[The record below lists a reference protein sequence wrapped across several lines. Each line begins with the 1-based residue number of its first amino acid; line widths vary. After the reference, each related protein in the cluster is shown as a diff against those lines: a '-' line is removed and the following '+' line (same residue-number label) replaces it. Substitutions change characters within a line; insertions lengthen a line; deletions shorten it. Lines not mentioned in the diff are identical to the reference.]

1 MTSRMDDSGAPQ
13 AAFRLASTPAPAEVD
28 HIDGIAHYK
37 ADRFEQALV
46 CLNRA
51 LVRAPAFAS
60 AYNTRGYV
68 LQDMGRLAEA
78 LADFTRA
85 VALSPDMAVF
95 RLNLGMLQLKL
106 GQFEAGWCNYEA
118 RWTGAAEY
126 QAGQFGQPQCKLP
139 VWEGLSASTPEQ
151 DKARAIL
158 VITEQGFGDTFQF
171 SRYLPLLAERFRKV
185 GFACADPTRR
195 LMDWSFG
202 DSVVSFTRM
211 PATAGWDVQC
221 AMMSLPKA
229 FDTRLENIPAT
240 SPYLRAPAVARQHWR
255 ERLAAAAPNKLRIGL
270 AWAGRAQHHR
280 DVRRSLRLTQLAPLL
295 QDPRVAWVSLQKWAP
310 GDPRPDVPKGI
321 AWIDWTDELGDFAD
335 SAALVSELDLVI
347 SVDSAMVH
355 LAGGLGRPVWMLD
368 RFDNEW
374 RWLSGREDSPWYPQL
389 RIFRQAAFGDWPP
402 VIECIAQALKTMPNP
417 RADALPAQTTRA
429 AESTPVDSSTRAPGL
444 LQGPAQEPALR
455 IDQAMHHAAQLQ
467 GAGRLKEAEHVITAI
482 LQTRPDHAHA
492 LHLLGLVAYQAGQP
506 AKAVDIIQRA
516 LAVAPGEAV
525 FHSNV
530 AEMSR
535 QLGRLSDAIRH
546 GERAVALSPS
556 MVSGHSNLGIAYFD
570 AGDDERAR
578 ACHERALAIEPR
590 TPQSLNNLG
599 SIARRARDLEGA
611 EGWYRRALA
620 QNPQYLEAASNL
632 GAVLVES
639 HRPQEAAAVLEQALE
654 QRPHFPE
661 ALCNLGLARLQQGRL
676 PEAQGLLRRAL
687 QLNPQYDA
695 AKVGLARVQA
705 AIEKV
710 ALSPG
715 SAPRSAG

>member
-1 MTSRMDDSGAPQ
+1 MTSRMDNSGAPR
-13 AAFRLASTPAPAEVD
+13 AEVRLASAAVPAEAA

-37 ADRFEQALV
+37 ADRFEQALA
-46 CLNRA
+46 CFDRA
-51 LVRAPAFAS
+51 LALAPAFAS
-60 AYNTRGYV
+60 AYNSRGYV
-68 LQDMGRLAEA
+68 LQDLGRLEEA
-78 LADFTRA
+78 LADFTRS
-85 VALSPDMAVF
+85 VELSPEMAMF

-106 GQFEAGWCNYEA
+106 GQFEAGWTNYEA

-126 QAGQFGQPQCKLP
+126 QAGQFGKPQCNLP
-139 VWEGLSASTPEQ
+139 VWAGMSGSTPEQ
-151 DKARAIL
+151 DKARDIL

-195 LMDWSFG
+195 LVDWSFG
-202 DSVVSFTRM
+202 DGVVSFTRM
-211 PATAGWDVQC
+211 PAPAGWDVQC
-221 AMMSLPKA
+221 ALMSLPKA
-229 FDTRLENIPAT
+229 FATQLDNIPGPA
-240 SPYLRAPAVARQHWR
+240 SYLRVPAVARQHWR
-255 ERLAAAAPNKLRIGL
+255 DRLDAAAPNKLRIGL

-280 DVRRSLRLTQLAPLL
+280 DARRSLSLAQLAPLL
-295 QDPRVAWVSLQKWAP
+295 RDPRVAWVSLQKWAP
-310 GDPRPDVPKGI
+310 GDLRPDVPEGI

-355 LAGGLGRPVWMLD
+355 LAGGLGKTVWMLD

-389 RIFRQAAFGDWPP
+389 RIFRQVAFGDWAP
-402 VIECIAQALKTMPNP
+402 VITGLTQSLQAVPNP
-417 RADALPAQTTRA
+417 RADALPAATPDA
-429 AESTPVDSSTRAPGL
+429 AHASSPPRVAAPVQRPTLS
-444 LQGPAQEPALR
+444 
-455 IDQAMHHAAQLQ
+455 IDQAMHHAAQLHS
-467 GAGRLKEAEHVITAI
+467 AGRLQEAEPVIRAI
-482 LQTRPDHAHA
+482 LQARPDHAHA

-506 AKAVDIIQRA
+506 AKAVEIIQRA
-516 LAVAPGEAV
+516 IAAVPDEAV

-535 QLGRLSDAIRH
+535 QLGRLPDAIWH

-570 AGDDERAR
+570 AGDDDRAR

-590 TPQSLNNLG
+590 TSSSLNNLG
-599 SIARRARDLEGA
+599 SIARRAHDPEAA
-611 EGWYRRALA
+611 EAWYRKALA
-620 QNPQYLEAASNL
+620 QNPEYLEAASNL

-639 HRPQEAAAVLEQALE
+639 HRPQEAAIVLEQALE

-661 ALCNLGLARLQQGRL
+661 ALCNLGLARLQQDRL
-676 PEAQGLLRRAL
+676 PEAQGLLGRAL
-687 QLNPQYDA
+687 QLNPRYEA

-705 AIEKV
+705 AIEKA
-710 ALSPG
+710 ALAPG
-715 SAPRSAG
+715 STPRCTG

>member
-1 MTSRMDDSGAPQ
+1 MTSRMDNSGAPR
-13 AAFRLASTPAPAEVD
+13 AEVRLASAPVPAEAA

-46 CLNRA
+46 CFNRA
-51 LVRAPAFAS
+51 LALAPAFAS
-60 AYNTRGYV
+60 AYNSRGYA
-68 LQDMGRLAEA
+68 LQDLGRLDEA

-85 VALSPDMAVF
+85 VELSPEMAMF

-106 GQFEAGWCNYEA
+106 GQFEAGWANYEA

-126 QAGQFGQPQCKLP
+126 QAGQFGKPQCNLP
-139 VWEGLSASTPEQ
+139 VWEGISGSTPEQ
-151 DKARAIL
+151 DKARGIL

-171 SRYLPLLAERFRKV
+171 SRYLPLLAERFGKV

-195 LMDWSFG
+195 LVDWSFG
-202 DSVVSFTRM
+202 DGVVSFTRM
-211 PATAGWDVQC
+211 PAPAGWDVQC
-221 AMMSLPKA
+221 ALMSLPKA
-229 FDTRLENIPAT
+229 LATQLDNIPGPA
-240 SPYLRAPAVARQHWR
+240 SYLRAPAVARQHWR
-255 ERLAAAAPNKLRIGL
+255 DRLDAEAPNKLRIGL

-280 DVRRSLRLTQLAPLL
+280 DARRSLSLAQLAPLL
-295 QDPRVAWVSLQKWAP
+295 RDPRVAWVSLQKWAP
-310 GDPRPDVPKGI
+310 GDLRPDVPEGI

-355 LAGGLGRPVWMLD
+355 LAGGLGAPVWMLD

-389 RIFRQAAFGDWPP
+389 RIFRQAAFGDWAP
-402 VIECIAQALKTMPNP
+402 VIAGVAQTLKALPHP
-417 RADALPAQTTRA
+417 RADAVPAQSPRA
-429 AESTPVDSSTRAPGL
+429 AEAMPLGNSPSAPGPV
-444 LQGPAQEPALR
+444 QGPALS

-467 GAGRLKEAEHVITAI
+467 GAGRLKEAERVIMAI
-482 LQTRPDHAHA
+482 LQARPDHAHA

-506 AKAVDIIQRA
+506 AKAVEIIQRA
-516 LAVAPGEAV
+516 VAVAPGEPV

-535 QLGRLSDAIRH
+535 QLGRLPDAIRH

-590 TPQSLNNLG
+590 TPSSLNNLG
-599 SIARRARDLEGA
+599 SIARRAQDLEGA
-611 EGWYRRALA
+611 EAWYRRALD
-620 QNPQYLEAASNL
+620 QNPEYLEAASNL
-632 GAVLVES
+632 GAVLVEV
-639 HRPQEAAAVLEQALE
+639 HRAQEAAAVLEQALE
-654 QRPHFPE
+654 RRPHFPE
-661 ALCNLGLARLQQGRL
+661 ALCNLGLARLQQARL
-676 PEAQGLLRRAL
+676 PEAQGLLGRAL
-687 QLNPQYDA
+687 QLNPHYEA
-695 AKVGLARVQA
+695 AKLGLARVQA
-705 AIEKV
+705 AIEK
-710 ALSPG
+710 AMLSPC
-715 SAPRSAG
+715 SAPRDAG

>member
-1 MTSRMDDSGAPQ
+1 MTSRMDNSGAPE
-13 AAFRLASTPAPAEVD
+13 AKVKLPGAPTPAEAA

-46 CLNRA
+46 CLTRA
-51 LVRAPAFAS
+51 LVLAPAFAS

-68 LQDMGRLAEA
+68 LQDMGRLDEA

-85 VALSPDMAVF
+85 VELNPEMAVF

-106 GQFEAGWCNYEA
+106 GQFEAGWANYEA

-126 QAGQFGQPQCKLP
+126 QAGQFGKPQCTLP
-139 VWEGLSASTPEQ
+139 VWEGVSGSTPEQ
-151 DKARAIL
+151 DRSRAIL

-211 PATAGWDVQC
+211 PAAAGWDVQC

-229 FDTRLENIPAT
+229 FATQPDNIPAT

-255 ERLAAAAPNKLRIGL
+255 ERLVAAAPNKLRIGL

-280 DVRRSLRLTQLAPLL
+280 DGRRSLRLNQLAPLL

-310 GDPRPDVPKGI
+310 GDVRPGVPLGI
-321 AWIDWTDELGDFAD
+321 EWIDWTDELGDFAD

-355 LAGGLGRPVWMLD
+355 LAGGLGKPVWMLD

-374 RWLSGREDSPWYPQL
+374 RWLTGRDDSPWYRQL
-389 RIFRQAAFGDWPP
+389 RIFRQVAFGDWAS
-402 VIECIAQALKTMPNP
+402 VIPRLTQALHAMPHP
-417 RADALPAQTTRA
+417 RADALSCAVPDA
-429 AESTPVDSSTRAPGL
+429 AHTSNLRSAAGAVQA
-444 LQGPAQEPALR
+444 PALR
-455 IDQAMHHAAQLQ
+455 IDQAMHEAAQLQ
-467 GAGRLKEAEHVITAI
+467 GAGRLQEAEHLIMAI
-482 LQTRPDHAHA
+482 LQARPDHAHA
-492 LHLLGLVAYQAGQP
+492 LHLLGLVAYQAGQR
-506 AKAVDIIQRA
+506 AKAVEIIQRA
-516 LAVAPGEAV
+516 IAAAPDEAV

-535 QLGRLSDAIRH
+535 QLGRLADAIRH

-570 AGDDERAR
+570 AGQDDKAR

-590 TPQSLNNLG
+590 TPSSLNNLG
-599 SIARRARDLEGA
+599 SMARRANDLAAA
-611 EGWYRRALA
+611 EAWYRKALA
-620 QNPQYLEAASNL
+620 QHPDYLEAASNL

-639 HRPQEAAAVLEQALE
+639 HRPQEAAAVLEQVLE
-654 QRPHFPE
+654 QRPHFTE
-661 ALCNLGLARLQQGRL
+661 ALCNLGLARLQQERL
-676 PEAQGLLRRAL
+676 PEAQGLLGRAL
-687 QLNPQYDA
+687 QLSPHYEA
-695 AKVGLARVQA
+695 AKLGLARVQA
-705 AIEKV
+705 AMQQA
-710 ALSPG
+710 ALTLDATLRG
-715 SAPRSAG
+715 AE